1 MTNVIDA
8 RNVKELQVGY
18 LATNGTRTTYYSMY
32 LYTNAGVLVPCI
44 TFYDAK
50 PQLVKTP
57 VVGKT
62 KHNITKSHMPMFITN
77 TKST

>member
-8 RNVKELQVGY
+8 RNVRELQVGY

-32 LYTNAGVLVPCI
+32 LYTNAGVLVPYI

-50 PQLVKTP
+50 PQ
-57 VVGKT
+57 T